1 MSSPN
6 QKPLFEGRGLD
17 CRRGGRLV
25 FAGLDFS
32 LGAGELLVLTGA
44 NGSGKSSLLRVLAG
58 LLAPNQ
64 GELLWQGHGVRA
76 DLSAHR
82 ARLQYLGHLNAI
94 KPRLTVLENLA
105 FWARFSGG
113 TDAMIREAL
122 AHFGLAQLAEVPG
135 QFLSAG
141 QKRRLALC
149 RLLARPSELWLLD
162 EPAVGLD
169 RESEARLDAAIARHR
184 AAGGLVVIASHT
196 PVAAEDQRALSL
208 DDFTRTAIAPAATS
222 GDSHGDH
229 EEESWESLG
238 GTA

>member
-1 MSSPN
+1 MSS
-6 QKPLFEGRGLD
+6 QDPLFEGHSLD

-25 FAGLDFS
+25 FAGLDFT
-32 LGAGELLVLTGA
+32 LGAGDLLLLTGA

-58 LLAPNQ
+58 LLAPTQ
-64 GELLWQGHGVRA
+64 GELRWRGLGIRE

-82 ARLQYLGHLNAI
+82 ARLQYLGHLNAV
-94 KPRLTVLENLA
+94 KPRLSVLENLG

-113 TDAMIREAL
+113 SAAMISDAL
-122 AHFGLAQLAEVPG
+122 EVFGLSHLAQVPG

-149 RLLARPSELWLLD
+149 RLLASPADLWLLD

-169 RESEARLDAAIARHR
+169 RDSEARLDAAIARHR

-196 PVAAEDQRALSL
+196 PVSAPDQRTLSL
-208 DDFTRTAIAPAATS
+208 DAFTRSTAAEGPAS
-222 GDSHGDH
+222 GAHLHDA
-229 EEESWESLG
+229 EESWESLG
-238 GTA
+238 SGV

>member
-1 MSSPN
+1 MSA
-6 QKPLFEGRGLD
+6 QREVFEGRGLD

-25 FAGLDFS
+25 FAGLDFA
-32 LGAGELLVLTGA
+32 LGTGELLLLTGA

-64 GELLWQGHGVRA
+64 GELLWQGQGVRA

-82 ARLQYLGHLNAI
+82 ARLQYLGHLNAV
-94 KPRLTVLENLA
+94 KPRLTVFENLG

-113 TDAMIREAL
+113 SDAMIQEAL
-122 AHFGLAQLAEVPG
+122 AHFGLSQLAEVPG

-149 RLLARPSELWLLD
+149 RLLASPSELWLLD

-169 RESEARLDAAIARHR
+169 RASEARLDAAIARHR
-184 AAGGLVVIASHT
+184 EGGGLVVIASHT

-208 DDFTRTAIAPAATS
+208 DDFTHTSPGEPAAGAGS
-222 GDSHGDH
+222 AHDDH
-229 EEESWESLG
+229 EEETWESLG

>member
-1 MSSPN
+1 MSS
-6 QKPLFEGRGLD
+6 QDPLFEGRSLD

-32 LGAGELLVLTGA
+32 LSKGELLLLTGA

-58 LLAPNQ
+58 LLAPNK
-64 GELLWQGHGVRA
+64 GELLWQGQGVRA

-82 ARLQYLGHLNAI
+82 ARLQYLGHLNAV
-94 KPRLTVLENLA
+94 KPRLTVRENLA
-105 FWARFSGG
+105 FWAGFSGG
-113 TDAMIREAL
+113 SDAMIREAL
-122 AHFGLAQLAEVPG
+122 AHFGLSHLEQVPG

-149 RLLARPSELWLLD
+149 RLLASPSELWLLD

-169 RESEARLDAAIARHR
+169 RESEARLDAALSRHR
-184 AAGGLVVIASHT
+184 EAGGLVAIASHT
-196 PVAAEDQRALSL
+196 PIAAENQRALSL
-208 DDFTRTAIAPAATS
+208 DDFTRTAPAEGAGA

-229 EEESWESLG
+229 EEETWESLG